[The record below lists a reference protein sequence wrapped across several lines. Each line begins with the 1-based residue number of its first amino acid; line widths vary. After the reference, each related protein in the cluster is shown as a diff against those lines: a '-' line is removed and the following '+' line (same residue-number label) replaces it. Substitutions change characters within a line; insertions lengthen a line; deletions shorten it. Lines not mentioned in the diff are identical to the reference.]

1 MRLILVGM
9 LVLSL
14 TGCGMLK
21 FKTPPAPVET
31 LTQTDAAKTLAQQQQ
46 SELLTEANTLA
57 DRLRT
62 GELTRLEV
70 VDGLNAK
77 RLAIAGANAMDDEI
91 FRLYRGLTAKVQEGT
106 LTQSQLR
113 AQMIKRLE
121 QARTRYTRTKP
132 AYIPVFTNFLMQIYG
147 LDAL

>member
-1 MRLILVGM
+1 MRLLFVGM
-9 LVLSL
+9 LALSL

-21 FKTPPAPVET
+21 LKAPPAPVET
-31 LTQTDAAKTLAQQQQ
+31 TTQTEAAKTLAQQQQ
-46 SELLTEANTLA
+46 LELLTEANALA
-57 DRLRT
+57 DKLRA

-106 LTQSQLR
+106 LTQAQLR

-121 QARTRYTRTKP
+121 QTRARYARSKP
-132 AYIPVFTNFLMQIYG
+132 TYIPVFTNFLMQIYG
-147 LDAL
+147 REPL